1 MNLLHALELDL
12 GSYVAAMAIFTAIVC
27 YRANPLRA
35 VNRYMSGMLATIGA
49 WQFTVALARTTH
61 HPEIWGPLC
70 IPFGFGILVLL
81 FLIHDACVDPHSRLR
96 TRLGRSRLL
105 WIAIGILGMGVI
117 LAYTESVSPGLFPGW
132 YRIIAV
138 AALVSALFELRKQR
152 RHTRGVNP
160 YEALLFQVTA
170 VYVMLTFVIYEL
182 NRTSVSSRLNTI
194 LTFIYLSI
202 VIGLLFSERV
212 FDAGDTAKLAL
223 GYLIRF
229 VMHVVFLLALA
240 HLYMAFAVVGEDQVW
255 PLAVLVAVMVYPT
268 GALSAWLTNKIVHS
282 NAPST
287 IAAVRDAA
295 MDVLGSAET
304 EHILLRGLE
313 EIATR
318 FLGNLEVAVI
328 AYTSGD
334 QPRHDLGLRLQL
346 AAVVRHGM
354 LSPDTAVREFR
365 GAELDQVLQSFSETR
380 TGAVLKYEG
389 RQTSALMFVSERG
402 RGTSPITGRELDLLY
417 ELTTIAAIGAERLRA
432 VEDGFRTQAL
442 AMVGHMAADFNQAS
456 RAQISAIQSLVE
468 AVKEGRESE
477 LSTAFRESVY
487 NQTLSLAA
495 SHNMTL
501 EMMRLG
507 PGKLTITRLPVAQ
520 FVDNLVSTLR
530 RTGLGS
536 DPQFQIE
543 NIEPGLAV
551 SADDRLLRQVILN
564 VFRNSIHA
572 CPSNARLNIH
582 IRTHADH
589 GLVHI
594 EISHNALPVHG
605 RADLPPA
612 WTQQNTKPDGV
623 RLSLAFSQQAMRAI
637 GGNISYVPGR
647 HGDNARICVDV
658 PRAFPANRAQPD
670 AAPAFAG

>member
-1 MNLLHALELDL
+1 MNLVHALELDL
-12 GSYVAAMAIFTAIVC
+12 GCYVAAMAIFTAIVC

-35 VNRYMSGMLATIGA
+35 VNRYMSGMLATIAG

-61 HPEIWGPLC
+61 HPEFWGPLC
-70 IPFGFGILVLL
+70 IPFGFAILVLL
-81 FLIHDACVDPHSRLR
+81 FLIHDACVDPHARLR

-105 WIAIGILGMGVI
+105 WMTIGVLAIGTI
-117 LAYTESVSPGLFPGW
+117 LAYAESVSPGLFPSW
-132 YRIIAV
+132 YRIVAV
-138 AALVSALFELRKQR
+138 AALVCALYQLRTER
-152 RHTRGVNP
+152 RRTRGVNP

-170 VYVMLTFVIYEL
+170 VYVMLTFVVYEL
-182 NRTSVSSRLNTI
+182 NRSGVSSRLNTV
-194 LTFIYLSI
+194 LTFIYLSV

-212 FDAGDTAKLAL
+212 FDGGDTAKLVL

-240 HLYMAFAVVGEDQVW
+240 HLYMAFSIVGEDQVW
-255 PLAVLVAVMVYPT
+255 PLAALIAVMVYPT
-268 GALSAWLTNKIVHS
+268 GALSAWLTNKLVHS

-287 IAAVRDAA
+287 VAAVRDAA
-295 MDVLGSAET
+295 MDLLGSAET
-304 EHILLRGLE
+304 EHVLLRGLE
-313 EIATR
+313 GIATQ
-318 FLGNLEVAVI
+318 FLGNLEVVVI

-334 QPRHDLGLRLQL
+334 QHRKDIGMRSQL
-346 AAVVRHGM
+346 AAVVRRGM

-365 GAELDQVLQSFSETR
+365 GAELDQVLHWFSETR

-389 RQTSALMFVSERG
+389 RQTTALMFVGERG
-402 RGTSPITGRELDLLY
+402 RGTSPVTGRELDLLY

-442 AMVGHMAADFNQAS
+442 AMVGHMAADFNQSS
-456 RAQISAIQSLVE
+456 RAHISAIQSLVE
-468 AVKEGRESE
+468 AVKDGRESE
-477 LSTAFRESVY
+477 LSAAVRESVY
-487 NQTLSLAA
+487 NQTLALAA

-520 FVDNLVSTLR
+520 FVDNLVNTLR
-530 RTGLGS
+530 QTGLTA
-536 DPQFQIE
+536 DPQFEIKPVE
-543 NIEPGLAV
+543 TDLAV

-582 IRTHADH
+582 IRTHSDH
-589 GLVHI
+589 SRVHI
-594 EISHNALPVHG
+594 EISHNASPLPE

-612 WTQQNTKPDGV
+612 WTQQAAKPDGV
-623 RLSLAFSQQAMRAI
+623 RLSLAFSQQALRAI

-658 PRAFPANRAQPD
+658 PRAPAGNGIPSAV
-670 AAPAFAG
+670 ASAVSG